1 MIKPLKIWTTKELIG
16 NLIGKDIYELEEFVF
31 DVAKDQ
37 SSLEEVHNKFVSLKD
52 LQERIQ
58 FYTGN
63 KQEPKKCLVIRYRQ
77 DCQLL
82 LFEQLF
88 DKYLKSEKSELPWDE
103 WLFDFCF
110 KQIKEAK

>member
-1 MIKPLKIWTTKELIG
+1 MEEKIDLYLKPTMLRGWVLIR
-16 NLIGKDIYELEEFVF
+16 
-31 DVAKDQ
+31 Q
-37 SSLEEVHNKFVSLKD
+37 
-52 LQERIQ
+52 
-58 FYTGN
+58 T
-63 KQEPKKCLVIRYRQ
+63 KKCLVIRYRQ

-110 KQIKEAK
+110 KQIKEAKK

>member
-77 DCQLL
+77 DC
-82 LFEQLF
+82 F
-88 DKYLKSEKSELPWDE
+88 DKYLKSEKSELIPWDG

>member
-16 NLIGKDIYELEEFVF
+16 NLIGKDMYELEEFIF

-63 KQEPKKCLVIRYRQ
+63 KQKPKKCLVIRYRQ
-77 DCQLL
+77 DC
-82 LFEQLF
+82 F

>member
-16 NLIGKDIYELEEFVF
+16 NLIGKDMYELEEFVF